1 MKFVIVPRRDYCYWV
16 ESNRMDLIAAALQR
30 HYHSPV
36 VVVVVVVAAA
46 SGVVQMVSALVRWEL
61 QKDLLA
67 VAAAVPQTRCCFVVG
82 QKVMDWSLLLHY

>member
-1 MKFVIVPRRDYCYWV
+1 
-16 ESNRMDLIAAALQR
+16 MDLIAAALQR
-30 HYHSPV
+30 HYHSP
-36 VVVVVVVAAA
+36 VVVVAAA

-82 QKVMDWSLLLHY
+82 QKVMDWSLLLQYWWGGRK